1 MPEDD
6 RKEDSRFC
14 LFCDIFCRNISHIR
28 ASERVRPG
36 RTHGFAPYG
45 RTHTRLTGRGIV
57 AVRNHVGA
65 HAGGLMSEQGV
76 VMGSFFLLTT
86 AAFFAGVMNAVAGG
100 GSFLTFPALVFTGV
114 PSIIA
119 NASSTVALFPGS
131 FASAWAYREDFTH
144 FEDIPFKASLA
155 VSLAG
160 GASGAI
166 LLLSTSQH
174 AFDVVIPWLLAF
186 ATILFAFGSRIAPVL
201 KRRFHF
207 GVRTVLVS
215 QYLVAIYGGYFGGAV
230 GIIMLSLFSLL
241 GLRDIRSMNAL
252 KTLLGGSMN
261 AVAVVCFVI
270 AGKVWWVQT
279 AVMLLGS
286 VAGGYLGARYGR
298 KVPQSIMRA
307 VVVAIGVAMT
317 VVFFTRA

>member
-1 MPEDD
+1 MPTGKTLGIHY
-6 RKEDSRFC
+6 R
-14 LFCDIFCRNISHIR
+14 
-28 ASERVRPG
+28 RPM
-36 RTHGFAPYG
+36 
-45 RTHTRLTGRGIV
+45 TG
-57 AVRNHVGA
+57 
-65 HAGGLMSEQGV
+65 QGV
-76 VMGSFFLLTT
+76 AMSSYLLLTT

-114 PSIIA
+114 PPIIA

-144 FEDIPFKASLA
+144 FENIPFKASLA

-160 GASGAI
+160 GVSGA
-166 LLLSTSQH
+166 LLLLNTSQH

-186 ATILFAFGSRIAPVL
+186 ATILFAFGQKIAPVL
-201 KRRFHF
+201 KRRFRI
-207 GVRTVLVS
+207 GVKTVLIS
-215 QYLVAIYGGYFGGAV
+215 QYLVSIYGGYFGGAV

-241 GLRDIRSMNAL
+241 GLKDIRSMNAL

-279 AVMLLGS
+279 GVMLLGA
-286 VAGGYLGARYGR
+286 VAGGYLGARFGR
-298 KVPQSIMRA
+298 LVPQWIMRC
-307 VVVAIGVAMT
+307 VVVAIGAAMSY
-317 VVFFTRA
+317 VFFTRA